1 MPFQLRQATRD
12 WFRHIEDDFDLAFDM
27 YYFCLI
33 AGLVEG
39 ERTTVDSDKTSELVS
54 RFPGD
59 YQEKSR
65 YIVALYLS
73 QELRSLGVDFSD
85 RETLHDQ
92 ISYLID
98 SMKPSRLSSEGMRR
112 MNQYSYGGLVV
123 LKEWFDEKPRSLE
136 EFLPHYYRYLKASQL

>member
-39 ERTTVDSDKTSELVS
+39 KRTTVDSDRTSELVN

-65 YIVALYLS
+65 YIIALYLS
-73 QELRSLGVDFSD
+73 RELQSLGVDFSD
-85 RETLHDQ
+85 REMLHNQ
-92 ISYLID
+92 ISNLID
-98 SMKPSRLSSEGMRR
+98 SMRSSRLSPEGMRR
-112 MNQYSYGGLVV
+112 MNQYSYGGLDVV
-123 LKEWFDEKPRSLE
+123 KEWFDEKPRSIE
-136 EFLPHYYRYLKASQL
+136 NFLPHYYRRLNK

>member
-112 MNQYSYGGLVV
+112 MNQYSYGGLAV

-136 EFLPHYYRYLKASQL
+136 EFLPHYYRYLKAS